1 MIIALILILFAV
13 ALFLI
18 FHDDHD
24 DSYTRREK
32 GSGGKAPKSVYQK
45 KENPR
50 TAAPKSLYNTQETS
64 YPREEPRLNGT
75 PRPVSPKASREP
87 RKPLDFN
94 FLNDIDYD
102 PALPERTMSSYIAGV
117 QAYCTNEDLGG
128 IVGYVYIN
136 PSPEAYE
143 VHAADGRLLG
153 FLPMKDRVAYQ
164 VFNPGRVVCPFAGHV
179 AISTTGRL
187 YADIRIVLPSSRD
200 FVEQSLTGFLGY

>member
-32 GSGGKAPKSVYQK
+32 GPGGKAPKSVYQK
-45 KENPR
+45 KEHSRP
-50 TAAPKSLYNTQETS
+50 AAPKSLYTQEV
-64 YPREEPRLNGT
+64 PRTQGTPRPQEA

-87 RKPLDFN
+87 RKPLDFH
-94 FLNDIDYD
+94 FLDDIDYD

-117 QAYCTNEDLGG
+117 QAYCTDDDLGG

-153 FLPMKDRVAYQ
+153 FLPMKDRIAYQ
-164 VFNPGRVVCPFAGHV
+164 VFNPSRVVCPFAGHV